1 MDGAQGEFCGVG
13 GPLLEL
19 GGGAPGLGVEFHLG
33 TWASS
38 GSAGECRGS
47 VVGSIS
53 SGVEASEGLWAPGRF
68 PVQMVLYV
76 VVLLGLWGAKS
87 WDMGGMGERWSRRR
101 EEGEGMGLLVKDI
114 SSRFLGDCLRR
125 LGRLESALGG

>member
-1 MDGAQGEFCGVG
+1 MK
-13 GPLLEL
+13 
-19 GGGAPGLGVEFHLG
+19 FHLG

-38 GSAGECRGS
+38 GSAGECCRS
-47 VVGSIS
+47 VVGSTS
-53 SGVEASEGLWAPGRF
+53 SGVEAPGRF
-68 PVQMVLYV
+68 PVQIVLYV

>member
-1 MDGAQGEFCGVG
+1 M
-13 GPLLEL
+13 
-19 GGGAPGLGVEFHLG
+19 
-33 TWASS
+33 
-38 GSAGECRGS
+38 
-47 VVGSIS
+47 GSIS

>member
-1 MDGAQGEFCGVG
+1 MK
-13 GPLLEL
+13 
-19 GGGAPGLGVEFHLG
+19 FHLE

-38 GSAGECRGS
+38 GSAGECCRS
-47 VVGSIS
+47 VVGSTS

-68 PVQMVLYV
+68 PVQIVLYV
-76 VVLLGLWGAKS
+76 VVLLGLWDAKS

-114 SSRFLGDCLRR
+114 SS
-125 LGRLESALGG
+125 